1 VKRILLLAACLLAA
15 ASALTPAVTPVVTP
29 ALAETQIFVVDNT
42 DGYEIDRCLAAGE
55 PCGALAAAAICRT
68 RQYEKAIEYGNVRAE
83 EITASVAQPAVK
95 TAQVVAV
102 TCSR

>member
-15 ASALTPAVTPVVTP
+15 TPT
-29 ALAETQIFVVDNT
+29 LAETQIFVVDNT

-68 RQYEKAIEYGNVRAE
+68 RQYEKAVEYGNVRAE
-83 EITASVAQPAVK
+83 EITASVAQPAVR

>member
-1 VKRILLLAACLLAA
+1 VKRIVLLAGLLAATL
-15 ASALTPAVTPVVTP
+15 ALTPVLPLVSTS

-68 RQYEKAIEYGNVRAE
+68 RQYEKAIEYGNVRAD
-83 EITASVAQPAVK
+83 EITNTVAKPLIT

-102 TCSR
+102 TCTR

>member
-1 VKRILLLAACLLAA
+1 MKRTLLLAACLLAA
-15 ASALTPAVTPVVTP
+15 TSALTP

-68 RQYEKAIEYGNVRAE
+68 RQYEKAVEYGNVRAE
-83 EITASVAQPAVK
+83 EITASVARPVIK

>member
-1 VKRILLLAACLLAA
+1 MKRIILLAACLAA
-15 ASALTPAVTPVVTP
+15 ATPALTP

-55 PCGALAAAAICRT
+55 PCGALAAAAICRA
-68 RQYEKAIEYGNVRAE
+68 RQYDRAVEYGNVRAE
-83 EITASVAQPAVK
+83 EITNTVAQPAIR
-95 TAQVVAV
+95 TARVVAV